1 MLRTLPLL
9 LLTGQLLACAGPGR
23 PPVLETALPAAQA
36 DTCDGPDVDIHCC
49 FLGAPAGLSETVA
62 IAEEREPGPRIQLTG
77 RIVDAA
83 NGAPLPGVLLYV
95 FHTDATGHYTKRG
108 DEQGVQRWQG
118 HLHGW
123 LRTGADGRYAV
134 RTIRPAPYPDGSMP
148 AHLHAALQLPDGRA
162 CWVNDFVFA
171 DDPMVTDG
179 YLTGLNNPGNPKD
192 RDNGVVRLTE
202 QEDMHIGARDIV
214 VDRNAVVH

>member
-1 MLRTLPLL
+1 
-9 LLTGQLLACAGPGR
+9 
-23 PPVLETALPAAQA
+23 
-36 DTCDGPDVDIHCC
+36 
-49 FLGAPAGLSETVA
+49 
-62 IAEEREPGPRIQLTG
+62 
-77 RIVDAA
+77 VDAA

-148 AHLHAALQLPDGRA
+148 AHIHAALQLPDGRA

-192 RDNGVVRLTE
+192 RDNGVVGLTE